1 MAVVLHY
8 SKRLSERPTPGFV
21 PDIDLRSYQGPSDIP
36 IWLELRHR
44 AFARATPGILQWD
57 RSDFAN
63 EFLEKP
69 WWSPERIWFA
79 ITPDAAS
86 GAPLAVGTVAMA
98 DRGSGAAAV
107 PAVHWLAV
115 LPTWRRRG
123 VARMLVAALE
133 ERCWRLDM
141 REIFLETHE
150 GWTAARRLYEELG
163 YRQLP

>member
-8 SKRLSERPTPGFV
+8 SKRLSERPTPGAL
-21 PDIDLRSYQGPSDIP
+21 PGIELRFFQGPSDVP
-36 IWLELRHR
+36 VWLELRHR
-44 AFARATPGILQWD
+44 AFARATPGILHWD
-57 RSDFAN
+57 RSDFAS

-79 ITPDAAS
+79 TTPDDAS
-86 GAPLAVGTVAMA
+86 GAQMAVGTVALA
-98 DRGSGAAAV
+98 DRGIGATAL

-123 VARMLVAALE
+123 VARLLVAALE
-133 ERCWRLDM
+133 ERCWQQGQ

-150 GWTAARRLYEELG
+150 SWTAARRLYEELG
-163 YRQLP
+163 YRQIT